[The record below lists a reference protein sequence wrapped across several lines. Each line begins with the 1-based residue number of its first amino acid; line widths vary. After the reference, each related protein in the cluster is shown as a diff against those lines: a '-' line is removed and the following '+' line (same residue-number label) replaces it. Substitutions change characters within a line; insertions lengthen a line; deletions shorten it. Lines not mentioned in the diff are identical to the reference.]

1 MACPWSQQ
9 YKMTELGPGS
19 KSGCDRRIHPC
30 LLLRARVSLDRLC
43 ADGSLS
49 KSVHLK
55 KLGQI
60 TSYVPH
66 REKGRKEVSFSFEKL
81 RVEDLEGQGTINRG
95 SEFDICYFCL
105 HHPILGMAPRL
116 CVGDLPYIISL
127 CGSGCL
133 TPRA

>member
-1 MACPWSQQ
+1 MACPRSQQ

-19 KSGCDRRIHPC
+19 KSGCDPSIHPC
-30 LLLRARVSLDRLC
+30 LPFRARVSLSRLC

-66 REKGRKEVSFSFEKL
+66 KEKGRKEVSFSFEKL
-81 RVEDLEGQGTINRG
+81 SVGDLAGQGMINRG
-95 SEFDICYFCL
+95 SELTSVIFASVTPFWKQ
-105 HHPILGMAPRL
+105 HPDFVWGTSTIFSVYVVQTG
-116 CVGDLPYIISL
+116 
-127 CGSGCL
+127 
-133 TPRA
+133 